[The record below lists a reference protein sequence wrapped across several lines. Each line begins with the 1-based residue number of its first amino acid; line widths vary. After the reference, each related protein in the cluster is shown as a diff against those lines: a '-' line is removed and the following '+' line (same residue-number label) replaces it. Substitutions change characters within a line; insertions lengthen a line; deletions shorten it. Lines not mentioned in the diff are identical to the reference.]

1 MTRYV
6 VDASVVLHLLA
17 EGIDPTTERSVLAP
31 TLVRS
36 QVLDTLYRSTRSGDL
51 SVDEARDRLARF
63 STMKIRYLGDKV
75 LRRTAWLIA
84 TELDWDSTDD
94 AEYLALTRLQAD
106 RFVTMDPEL
115 AAAAASVVETATV
128 DELTVG

>member
-17 EGIDPTTERSVLAP
+17 VGIDPTADRSVLAP

-36 QVLDTLYRSTRSGDL
+36 QVLDALYRSARTGEL

-63 STMKIRYLGDKV
+63 STMRIRYLGDKV

-94 AEYLALTRLQAD
+94 AEYIALTRLQAD
-106 RFVTMDPEL
+106 RFVTMVPEL
-115 AAAAASVVETATV
+115 AAAASTLVETATV
-128 DELTVG
+128 DELVDD

>member
-1 MTRYV
+1 VTRYV
-6 VDASVVLHLLA
+6 VDASVVMHLLA
-17 EGIDPTTERSVLAP
+17 EGVDPTPERAVLAP

-36 QVLDTLYRSTRSGDL
+36 QVLDSLYRAARSGEI

-84 TELDWDSTDD
+84 TDLDWDSTDD
-94 AEYLALTRLQAD
+94 ADYLALTRLQAD
-106 RFVTMDPEL
+106 RFVTMDHGL
-115 AAAAASVVETATV
+115 ASVASEVVATATP
-128 DELTVG
+128 DELLDR

>member
-17 EGIDPTTERSVLAP
+17 EGVDPTPDRAVLAP

-36 QVLDTLYRSTRSGDL
+36 QVLDMLYRATRSGEVT
-51 SVDEARDRLARF
+51 VDEARDRLARF
-63 STMKIRYLGDKV
+63 STMRIRYLGDKV

-84 TELDWDSTDD
+84 SELDRDSTDD

-115 AAAAASVVETATV
+115 AAAASSVVETATI
-128 DELTVG
+128 DEFLDG